1 MPSKTIYDVFQPG
14 LRRGSE
20 HLPHDP
26 IKAYAYVEHPTEG
39 WRVYLRSAVFLH
51 PRGAPANCKNFLV
64 VKRTGAPYHAATWE
78 PPKGQMEGKDI
89 RHNQPIKALLEE
101 NVRRETEEE
110 AHITDLIG
118 LKHTGLAF
126 QGQEK
131 TYPPNWFF
139 QYHIFRAE
147 ITPEAAQASQA
158 WFRWAADHPKAFA
171 RMRRDRREKD
181 AVAFYSP
188 RATPLNPRWCPQIAA
203 LYFKSACGAKRTT
216 HKYHGGMI
224 SNNHNLQRD
233 CSTWPAQIAAVK
245 KLIIHDK
252 KKLLELPIGEEY
264 YTLYETIKEHMRL
277 VDDSKSSYER
287 LCSKR
292 RNSTRK
298 LRGGG
303 ISNII
308 KRPRECKKFYNLLIE
323 YKKLIEIQYKNMLSA
338 PTVKKHNEIYAEIIE
353 SIKEFENIK
362 YILESECHKTIPP
375 GYDFY
380 NIKNAINAE
389 HTRDEL

>member
-51 PRGAPANCKNFLV
+51 PRGAPAHCKNFLV

-203 LYFKSACGAKRTT
+203 LYFKSACGGAKRTT
-216 HKYHGGMI
+216 RKQRGGSVSKTI
-224 SNNHNLQRD
+224 KQRSE
-233 CSTWPAQIAAVK
+233 CREYYKI
-245 KLIIHDK
+245 LIDYK
-252 KKLLELPIGEEY
+252 EVLEL
-264 YTLYETIKEHMRL
+264 
-277 VDDSKSSYER
+277 
-287 LCSKR
+287 
-292 RNSTRK
+292 
-298 LRGGG
+298 
-303 ISNII
+303 
-308 KRPRECKKFYNLLIE
+308 
-323 YKKLIEIQYKNMLSA
+323 QYKNMLGA
-338 PTVKKHNEIYAEIIE
+338 PTVEKRNEIYKELKDSIREFE
-353 SIKEFENIK
+353 SIKH
-362 YILESECHKTIPP
+362 ILVSMCHKTIPR

-380 NIKNAINAE
+380 NIKKAINAE
-389 HTRDEL
+389 HMRAEFSNNNESSSNNESSNN